1 MLRLLP
7 NELYNKR
14 SERKS
19 FLRNLFLL
27 VLSVHLVFF
36 GSMILMSIIGKKQD
50 KFTILMHQTGATYV
64 LMPLQKKVNQAGT
77 VAGKGNSSASDKS
90 QVLAYDEYL
99 ERKKNSKKVNQKNIS
114 SKQKLSKKKQELQKT
129 KKVTSKATA
138 ILADKK
144 YIDKKTKHKKLSLT
158 KNKKQKKNKIK
169 IVEQAQDQ
177 SPNITKEEVATVQ
190 QEQVANQLSSEV
202 VQDIQ
207 DGQEHSDTTLSPV
220 SDNVIFVGYE
230 ELDECVIGSK
240 IQHAIIQSWTPPVGL
255 DQGVCCEMKIT
266 ISPHGAADSI
276 EVIKTSG
283 VLVFDMSARTALQQI
298 EFPKEVHGKTIMIV
312 LGN

>member
-7 NELYNKR
+7 NVLYSKT
-14 SERKS
+14 SERRS
-19 FLRNLFLL
+19 FLKNLFLF

-50 KFTILMHQTGATYV
+50 KFTISMHQTGATYV
-64 LMPLQKKVNQAGT
+64 LMPLQKKVDSNGMY
-77 VAGKGNSSASDKS
+77 AGKGNSGSSHKS

-99 ERKKNSKKVNQKNIS
+99 ERKKNGKKVSQKNIS
-114 SKQKLSKKKQELQKT
+114 SKQKVGKTKQEIPKT
-129 KKVTSKATA
+129 KKIKSKATA

-144 YIDKKTKHKKLSLT
+144 YVDKKNKHKKLLRA

-169 IVEQAQDQ
+169 IVEQIQNEPLDSSKQEAA
-177 SPNITKEEVATVQ
+177 IVQ
-190 QEQVANQLSSEV
+190 QEQVSNQVSSEI
-202 VQDIQ
+202 VQDVHDEQ
-207 DGQEHSDTTLSPV
+207 SSSDTTLSAV

-230 ELDECVIGSK
+230 QFDECVIGSK

-255 DQGVCCEMKIT
+255 DQGVSCEMKIT
-266 ISPHGAADSI
+266 VSPDGAAESI
-276 EVIKTSG
+276 VVAKTSG

-298 EFPKEVHGKTIMIV
+298 EFPQEVHGKTISIV

>member
-1 MLRLLP
+1 MLHLLR
-7 NELYNKR
+7 NVLYRKT

-19 FLRNLFLL
+19 FLQKLFLL
-27 VLSVHLVFF
+27 VLSVHLIFF

-64 LMPLQKKVNQAGT
+64 LMPLQKTVNQ
-77 VAGKGNSSASDKS
+77 GKNNSGNGSSSSSQKS

-99 ERKKNSKKVNQKNIS
+99 ERKKNGKKVSQKNIS
-114 SKQKLSKKKQELQKT
+114 LKQKISKVKQEISKA
-129 KKVTSKATA
+129 KKIKSKATA
-138 ILADKK
+138 ILADKT
-144 YIDKKTKHKKLSLT
+144 YINKKIKHKKLSQT

-169 IVEQAQDQ
+169 IVEQAKDEL
-177 SPNITKEEVATVQ
+177 SKITKQEVATVQ
-190 QEQVANQLSSEV
+190 SEQVANQVLSES
-202 VQDIQ
+202 VQDVSDEQ
-207 DGQEHSDTTLSPV
+207 NSSDTTLSPV
-220 SDNVIFVGYE
+220 SENIIFVGYE
-230 ELDECVIGSK
+230 QFDECVIGSK

-266 ISPHGAADSI
+266 ISSDGIADSI
-276 EVIKTSG
+276 EVAKTSG

-298 EFPKEVHGKTIMIV
+298 EFPKEVHGKTIMIA